1 VLKAVA
7 AQSTLPLN
15 PGAPRYLAK
24 VQRLGSRKAIQN
36 QPLSSSVLN
45 PRSREVWRQTH
56 RRERISRLGG
66 TSQCGGLLAEAR
78 INGEFLWLASPV
90 ENVGREQTGGEG
102 GIRTPDTATRMPHF
116 ECGAFN
122 HSATS
127 PWPPRRIRRL
137 CIQRKTAK
145 QGRSEPPRSTLPAE
159 IALRAIEIAIMSMSL
174 FCVRRPAGMP
184 TKMGLR
190 RAQRGPGM
198 LDFQAQHEG
207 G

>member
-1 VLKAVA
+1 VCPIFKHRLFDFQDKIRGVDTGVELGNLLIIQLKQVVIVR
-7 AQSTLPLN
+7 N
-15 PGAPRYLAK
+15 
-24 VQRLGSRKAIQN
+24 
-36 QPLSSSVLN
+36 
-45 PRSREVWRQTH
+45 
-56 RRERISRLGG
+56 
-66 TSQCGGLLAEAR
+66 
-78 INGEFLWLASPV
+78 
-90 ENVGREQTGGEG
+90 GGEG
-102 GIRTPDTATRMPHF
+102 GIRTPDTVTRMPHF